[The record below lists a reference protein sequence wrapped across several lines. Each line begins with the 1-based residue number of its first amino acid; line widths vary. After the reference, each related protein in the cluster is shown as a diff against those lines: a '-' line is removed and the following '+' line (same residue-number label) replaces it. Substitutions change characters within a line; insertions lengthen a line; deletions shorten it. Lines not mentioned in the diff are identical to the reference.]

1 MGRGA
6 DLTRPF
12 VGLGF
17 LLLAIGLSFLQG
29 PVMAIE
35 VPEIAQSLGISE
47 HAVNLAATIMIAV
60 SGATL
65 IAFGRAAD
73 QHGRK
78 RMCLYGIAVVIV
90 ASVLT
95 GLAWDGTILVLG
107 RALQGLGTA
116 MLLTSIGLV
125 SVLFD
130 GHPRKNLAFGLLA
143 SSVGVGLA
151 LAPFVAAG
159 ALALGSWRLSFW
171 LNVPVLIVAF
181 IGIRLTVP
189 ESKDEEGTS
198 GMDLPGTLLLVFI
211 VISGLVVVTLGQRYG
226 WITATGAAADDLS
239 WPFAI
244 SPILVLLTVT
254 VVAAV
259 AFVWLEGRR
268 SKRSLPVLMD
278 RDLFR
283 DRRFGFGIV
292 ASFLLVLG
300 GYALQFTVPEFGRL
314 VLSQDVL
321 QVAVLT
327 AMIGVGIVVG
337 GLVAAPLGSR
347 SGGRLAVI
355 AGLAIAAVTLGLLT
369 VALGYRLDNVGFAI
383 ILFAFGIG
391 YGLAYAQVTEV
402 IMAGVPRT
410 RIGLASGMMVASRTV
425 AMAIG
430 SAAMTAIMLGSTTTV
445 TTEAADM
452 SASRLAFAFGA
463 VILLG
468 GLATAFAIPRGG
480 ETTMHTAATTKEST

>member
-1 MGRGA
+1 M
-6 DLTRPF
+6 TRPF
-12 VGLGF
+12 LGLGF
-17 LLLAIGLSFLQG
+17 LLLAIGYSFLQG

-35 VPEIAQSLGISE
+35 VPEIAQSLGTSQ
-47 HAVNLAATIMIAV
+47 HVVNLAATIMIAL

-73 QHGRK
+73 QHGRR
-78 RMCLYGIAVVIV
+78 RMCLYGIVVVLV
-90 ASVLT
+90 ASVLSA
-95 GLAWDGTILVLG
+95 LAWDGTILVLG

-130 GHPRKNLAFGLLA
+130 GHPRKDLAFGLLA

-171 LNVPVLIVAF
+171 LTVPVLIVAY

-198 GMDLPGTLLLVFI
+198 GMDLPGTLLLVY
-211 VISGLVVVTLGQRYG
+211 VVLAGLVIVSQGQHYG
-226 WITATGAAADDLS
+226 WITATEAAAEDLS

-259 AFVWLEGRR
+259 AFVWLEARR
-268 SKRSLPVLMD
+268 SARSLPVLVE

-283 DRRFGFGIV
+283 DRRFGFGIA

-300 GYALQFTVPEFGRL
+300 GYALQFTVPEFGRI
-314 VLSQDVL
+314 VLLQDVL

-327 AMIGVGIVVG
+327 AMMGVGIVVG

-347 SGGRLAVI
+347 SGGRFAVI
-355 AGLAIAAVTLGLLT
+355 AGLAIAAATLTLLV
-369 VALGYRLDNVGFAI
+369 VALGRDLGNVEFAT
-383 ILFAFGIG
+383 ILFVFGIG

-402 IMAGVPRT
+402 IMEGVPRT
-410 RIGLASGMMVASRTV
+410 RVGLASGMMVAGRTV

-430 SAAMTAIMLGSTTTV
+430 SAAMTAIMLGSRTSATT
-445 TTEAADM
+445 ASADM
-452 SASRLAFAFGA
+452 SASRVAFAFGA

-468 GLATAFAIPRGG
+468 GLATAFAIPRDG
-480 ETTMHTAATTKEST
+480 EKTVSTAVTGKEPT

>member
-1 MGRGA
+1 
-6 DLTRPF
+6 
-12 VGLGF
+12 
-17 LLLAIGLSFLQG
+17 
-29 PVMAIE
+29 
-35 VPEIAQSLGISE
+35 
-47 HAVNLAATIMIAV
+47 
-60 SGATL
+60 
-65 IAFGRAAD
+65 
-73 QHGRK
+73 
-78 RMCLYGIAVVIV
+78 MCLSGIAVVLV

-95 GLAWDGTILVLG
+95 ALAPDGTILVLG

-130 GHPRKNLAFGLLA
+130 GHPRKDLAFGLLA

-198 GMDLPGTLLLVFI
+198 GMDLPGTLLLVFT
-211 VISGLVVVTLGQRYG
+211 VISGLVVVTQGQRYG
-226 WITATGAAADDLS
+226 WVTATEAAADDFS
-239 WPFAI
+239 WPLAI
-244 SPILVLLTVT
+244 SPVLVLLGVT
-254 VVAAV
+254 VAAAL
-259 AFVWLEGRR
+259 AFVGLEGRR
-268 SKRSLPVLMD
+268 SRRGLPVLMD
-278 RDLFR
+278 RDLLR
-283 DRRFGFGIV
+283 DRRFGFGIA

-314 VLSQDVL
+314 VLSQGVL

-327 AMIGVGIVVG
+327 AMIGVGIVAG

-347 SGGRLAVI
+347 SGGRFAVI
-355 AGLAIAAVTLGLLT
+355 TGVAIAAVTLSLLT
-369 VALGYRLDNVGFAI
+369 IVLDRGLGSVEFAI

-402 IMAGVPRT
+402 VMEGVPRP
-410 RIGLASGMMVASRTV
+410 RVGLASGMMVASRTV

-430 SAAMTAIMLGSTTTV
+430 SAAMTAIMLGSTATATSG
-445 TTEAADM
+445 AADL
-452 SASRLAFAFGA
+452 SASRLAFGFGA
-463 VILLG
+463 VILFG
-468 GLATAFAIPRGG
+468 GLAMAFAIPRR
-480 ETTMHTAATTKEST
+480 